1 MKNSRL
7 AAISILLTLTSLPAA
22 RAADAPSA
30 TESKNEIVVFGGI
43 SLLDA
48 SRSGQDQVFPL
59 DRATSVGSR
68 FGFGRNP
75 FPLPIPLPPVSFS
88 TESAIGS
95 SALFGARYTRQIKDR
110 LGLEADLTI
119 APGHEIETRG
129 SGCIGDLCFGEGGS
143 RDFEGRGRVF
153 GRGVPF
159 GGRNVNAWHY
169 GAGLAYE
176 LTRGDVR
183 PVLILGAGGVTWG
196 GAREAGTD
204 FVFRFGAGLK
214 ILFGRVGA
222 RVDVVDH
229 LVLDQFLTKGTEH
242 DVHATAGLLVR
253 F

>member
-1 MKNSRL
+1 MRNTRL
-7 AAISILLTLTSLPAA
+7 VALSFLLTLTSLHAA

-30 TESKNEIVVFGGI
+30 TEGKNEIVVFGGI

-59 DRATSVGSR
+59 DRTTEIGSR

-75 FPLPIPLPPVSFS
+75 FSLPIPLPPVSFS
-88 TESAIGS
+88 TQSAIGS

-110 LGLEADLTI
+110 LGLEADLTV
-119 APGHEIETRG
+119 APSHEIETRG

-176 LTRGDVR
+176 LTHGDVR

-229 LVLDQFLTKGTEH
+229 LVLDQFLTKDTEH

>member
-1 MKNSRL
+1 MKNTRL
-7 AAISILLTLTSLPAA
+7 AALSFLLTLTSLPAA

-30 TESKNEIVVFGGI
+30 TEDKNEIVVFGGI

-48 SRSGQDQVFPL
+48 SRSGQQEILPL
-59 DRATSVGSR
+59 DRTTPIPR
-68 FGFGRNP
+68 FGFGRNA
-75 FPLPIPLPPVSFS
+75 FPLPIPLPPIRF
-88 TESAIGS
+88 TGESAIGS

-110 LGLEADLTI
+110 LGLEADLTV
-119 APGHEIETRG
+119 APGHEVETRG
-129 SGCIGDLCFGEGGS
+129 SGCIGDLCFGSGGA
-143 RDFEGRGRVF
+143 RDADQRFRRALGE
-153 GRGVPF
+153 
-159 GGRNVNAWHY
+159 RNVSAWHY

-176 LTRGDVR
+176 LTRSDVR
-183 PVLILGAGGVTWG
+183 PVLILGAGAVTWD

-229 LVLDQFLTKGTEH
+229 LVLDQFLTKDTEH

>member
-1 MKNSRL
+1 MRNTRL
-7 AAISILLTLTSLPAA
+7 VALSFLLTLTSLHAA
-22 RAADAPSA
+22 RAADVPSA
-30 TESKNEIVVFGGI
+30 TEGKNEIVVFGGI

-48 SRSGQDQVFPL
+48 SRSGQDQIFPL
-59 DRATSVGSR
+59 DRTTEVASR

-75 FPLPIPLPPVSFS
+75 IPLPIPLPPVSFS
-88 TESAIGS
+88 TQSAIGS

-110 LGLEADLTI
+110 LGLEADLTV
-119 APGHEIETRG
+119 APSHEIETRG

-176 LTRGDVR
+176 LTHGDVR

-229 LVLDQFLTKGTEH
+229 LVLDQFLTKDTEH